1 MSLQRQLRSSMSAR
15 FLVRSLASHLRG
27 SPTHL
32 LFGDVSYS
40 LSVSLDGPA
49 ISRDQLRDWSA
60 SAKSFE
66 SFGLM
71 RIADLEA
78 AVTRQVLDG
87 TAVISAWQTIV
98 TKTRHEEIEDDVVK
112 NSVERLLEDS
122 EKIQILRK
130 AEQEFSRRREFLKA
144 QTPAIHEALMNAMN
158 SVFPLEIV
166 GPN

>member
-1 MSLQRQLRSSMSAR
+1 
-15 FLVRSLASHLRG
+15 
-27 SPTHL
+27 
-32 LFGDVSYS
+32 
-40 LSVSLDGPA
+40 
-49 ISRDQLRDWSA
+49 
-60 SAKSFE
+60 
-66 SFGLM
+66 M